1 MNVAVRMTM
10 SAGGSRSSSRF
21 ALLVCGAVVAGGL
34 LPLTVQAQSLP
45 DAPSVVLL
53 ADSQTPATSADR
65 QRALTDSSSAAQV
78 PQANSPE
85 QRASAQPAELPPC
98 SKLYWGLKVQPR
110 EQPSGP
116 CAEDPFQLIV
126 NPGDVTPLTP
136 TQKGLLATRVTI
148 DPFNLATVALYSGFY
163 VGFNSHSAY
172 GPGFKGFGRLTGY
185 SLLGDAQGN
194 FFGIY
199 AIPTL
204 AHEDPRY
211 HRLPGR
217 PVKIRIL
224 HALAHTII
232 SQHDDGTLMPN
243 YATLLTYPI
252 SAELSNLYVPGIGS
266 NGPSTVK
273 RIALG
278 YATDPSSA
286 LIAEFLPDFAK
297 RVHVHIVFV
306 QQLLLQVENNN
317 SRMQ

>member
-1 MNVAVRMTM
+1 MMIGAGRKTI
-10 SAGGSRSSSRF
+10 SAGGFRSSSRF
-21 ALLVCGAVVAGGL
+21 ALLVCGAVVVGGL
-34 LPLTVQAQSLP
+34 TPRTLRAQSLP
-45 DAPSVVLL
+45 DAPSAVLL
-53 ADSQTPATSADR
+53 ADARMPQ
-65 QRALTDSSSAAQV
+65 QKQSSSDIQNGTQV
-78 PQANSPE
+78 PQPNSPE
-85 QRASAQPAELPPC
+85 QLGSRQPSELPPC
-98 SKLYWGLKVQPR
+98 SKLYWGWKLQPK
-110 EQPSGP
+110 EQPAGP
-116 CAEDPFQLIV
+116 CSEDPFQLIV

-136 TQKGLLATRVTI
+136 SQKGLLATRVTI
-148 DPFNLATVALYSGFY
+148 DPFNLVTVALYSGAY

-194 FFGIY
+194 FLGIY

-224 HALAHTII
+224 HALAHTVI
-232 SQHDDGTLMPN
+232 SQHDDGTMMPN

-297 RVHVHIVFV
+297 RIHVHIVFV

-317 SRMQ
+317 SRAQ

>member
-1 MNVAVRMTM
+1 MIVARRFI
-10 SAGGSRSSSRF
+10 SPAGGFKSPGRF
-21 ALLVCGAVVAGGL
+21 HLLCCGALFAGCF
-34 LPLTVQAQSLP
+34 LTPMLYGQSLP
-45 DAPSVVLL
+45 DAPSALL
-53 ADSQTPATSADR
+53 FADAGVQQQGGPQHSM
-65 QRALTDSSSAAQV
+65 DSKAPDV
-78 PQANSPE
+78 PQANSAE
-85 QRASAQPAELPPC
+85 QIASSQSSRLPPC
-98 SKLYWGLKVQPR
+98 AKLYWGWKLQPR
-110 EQPSGP
+110 EQPKGP
-116 CAEDPFQLIV
+116 CAEDPLQLIV
-126 NPGDVTPLTP
+126 NPGDITPLSS
-136 TQKGLLATRVTI
+136 TQKGVLATRVTI
-148 DPFNLATVALYSGFY
+148 DPFNLVTVALYSGFY
-163 VGFNSHSAY
+163 VGLNSHSAY
-172 GPGFKGFGRLTGY
+172 GPGLKGFGRLTGY

-224 HALAHTII
+224 HALAHTVI

-243 YATLLTYPI
+243 YGTLLTYPI

-278 YATDPSSA
+278 YASDPSSA

-297 RVHVHIVFV
+297 RIHVHIVFV
-306 QQLLLQVENNN
+306 QQILLQVENNN
-317 SRMQ
+317 SRM